1 MPKNAVWTEDVL
13 RDAIAERTLLAL
25 TVRVGDAERHMVVEA
40 RSIARGRL
48 RVKDTAADV
57 ERTLPL
63 DTIMSIHPAQP
74 PVTETA

>member
-13 RDAIAERTLLAL
+13 RDAIVERTLLSL
-25 TVRVGDAERHMVVEA
+25 TVRVADAERQMVVEP
-40 RSIARGRL
+40 RSIAHGRL

-63 DTIMSIHPAQP
+63 DTIVSIHPAQL
-74 PVTETA
+74 